1 MGYPF
6 KSCRNVRALRCVVA
20 VAAVALI
27 VGAAAR
33 ASDSKS
39 PGDKLDRL
47 TLSKELVD
55 YLALPEEQLG
65 VGMGALLISKEQ
77 YPELDIKANT
87 EQLDELS
94 AKLTKAL
101 AQAGTVTAKLDA
113 LRTVLFRIEQFHLP
127 EKDDPSDFLLGGV
140 LKNKRGNCLGL
151 SVLCL
156 ALAER
161 SGLKL
166 FGVPVPSRLSGSG
179 HLLVRYDDGTNRENF
194 DPTRDG
200 AALNDTYYREL
211 FKLRPEDLKDG
222 YILGNASKKDVL
234 CLLLVNLGGARV
246 ENDEPLTALPLLEAA
261 IALKPAYAYAYNNLG
276 AARLRMGDTAGALA
290 SYTKALALQPGLVSA
305 RLGLA
310 DLALEQGNTTAAAKE
325 IDAVLAEEADN
336 VQARSLKASLEASR
350 GKFGAAIPLLRDVV
364 AASPGDIRARC
375 NLGKIYLLSGDF
387 GLAEKSYKDALGID
401 PSSADAHSG
410 LGTVYRGM
418 ARTTE
423 GEAEYAA
430 ALKLNPDHAP
440 TLLAQARAALQLR
453 KYDVAENYC
462 ETVLKREPYQ
472 LDALRLLTDSLLE
485 QRKFDDAVSRLKSA
499 LKAHPDNPA
508 LVATLADAEV
518 DAHEV
523 GDAVALLQPI
533 VDKGPLDEHRA
544 LAQRLAACYG
554 RQSDHR
560 RALEL
565 SEKLLKDKPDDL
577 VALRIAA
584 NACEGLRNGPKA
596 IDYYK
601 QILKQ
606 APDDAKALK
615 ALARLGAK

>member
-1 MGYPF
+1 MPRSFSMFRVG
-6 KSCRNVRALRCVVA
+6 LTL
-20 VAAVALI
+20 ALI
-27 VGAAAR
+27 FAVSSGFVSAA

-39 PGDKLDRL
+39 PGDNKLDKL

-55 YLALPEEQLG
+55 YLALPEEQISIG
-65 VGMGALLISKEQ
+65 KGALLISKEQ

-87 EQLDELS
+87 EQIDELS
-94 AKLTKAL
+94 AKLSKAL

-161 SGLKL
+161 SGLKI

-200 AALNDTYYREL
+200 EALNDAYYREL

-222 YILGNASKKDVL
+222 YILGNATKKDVL

-246 ENDEPLTALPLLEAA
+246 ENNEALTALPLLEAA
-261 IALKPAYAYAYNNLG
+261 IAMKPNYAYAHNNLG
-276 AARLRMGDTAGALA
+276 AARLCMGDAAGALA
-290 SYTKALALQPGLVSA
+290 SYTKALSLQPGLVSA

-310 DLALEQGNTTAAAKE
+310 NIAIERGNAGAATKE
-325 IDAVLAEEADN
+325 IDAVLTEEPDN
-336 VQARSLKASLEASR
+336 VQAKSLKASLDVSL
-350 GKFGAAIPLLRDVV
+350 GKFDAALPLLRDVV
-364 AASPGDIRARC
+364 AASPGDVRSRC

-387 GLAEKSYKDALGID
+387 GSAEKSYREALGID

-410 LGTVYRGM
+410 LGTVYRGL
-418 ARTTE
+418 ARTVD
-423 GEAEYAA
+423 GDAEYAA
-430 ALKLNPDHAP
+430 ALKINPDHAP

-453 KYDVAENYC
+453 KYDVAESYC
-462 ETVLKREPYQ
+462 ETVLRREPYQ
-472 LDALRLLTDSLLE
+472 LDALRLLTDALLE
-485 QRKFDDAVSRLKSA
+485 QRKFADAIARLKSA
-499 LKAHPDNPA
+499 LKTHPDNPA
-508 LVATLADAEV
+508 LIAALADAHI
-518 DAHEV
+518 DAREIPE
-523 GDAVALLQPI
+523 AIALLQPV
-533 VDKGPLDEHRA
+533 VDKGPLEEHRP

-560 RALEL
+560 RAFDL
-565 SEKLLKDKPDDL
+565 SEKLLKEKPDDL

-584 NACEGLRNGPKA
+584 NASEGLRNAAKA
-596 IDYYK
+596 IEYYK
-601 QILKQ
+601 QILKL

-615 ALARLGAK
+615 ALARLGVK